1 MAEKEVR
8 YKPKMVQKKS
18 DIEILNWVWQSMRTG
33 RSWKQENIDVRIK
46 AHVDAYNKKPYGQ
59 EQKGRS
65 KFVDSTVNNY
75 VNSVVVN
82 LLEPFANTTDFVRL
96 KSNVTDT
103 EVVDQ
108 ASMEENLLNYQFNK
122 KIDKYNLLDET
133 IKLYVK
139 EGIVASRAYW
149 DFKSKQ
155 IIADSAFEEDA
166 KAEYKSLTLDEL
178 AEAMLHHKSRDEV
191 PVDLAYNEDGSLV
204 DVTFVYTDIISE
216 NPNYLNVP
224 ISNMFWNP
232 TAQKIS
238 YVNHDFDYVGE
249 VKIMSKSDIMYKLK
263 TDPTYK
269 KFGKEKLESL
279 FSKTDTSE
287 MESSYGDEV
296 EMVGKFHNYYDE
308 LRDSFDNL
316 SGDKQVVIEIH
327 GFIDIDNDGIDELV
341 HIEILNDK
349 IIKLQLNTMPDNM
362 IPYNVALFDKAPF
375 TTYGNSIPGFLEDIQ
390 KLRTAIMRNMQDSLA
405 YGTLQNYIVEE
416 GMFDKTN
423 FKRFMARKPGDIIKA
438 KTNIRNG
445 GRLQDKI
452 ANIPS
457 DPIRGENFQVY
468 QILEQQSQENSGVT
482 AYTQGMDSSSL
493 NQTATGVSIVTQM
506 SMKRLLKYTTTLI
519 ETFIKPT
526 LEGFRVLNK
535 EFLSEVTFNKHNGEK
550 LTVSK
555 DDIDL
560 DNDISIN
567 VAIKGFDA
575 EKVTQI
581 IQFLNMTAPLMQTG
595 ALDPAVIKSLIKEL
609 AETWEL
615 RDIADMINP
624 AQVNP
629 PTQEGQT
636 NPGSPAN
643 NINAGQLQGPEMT
656 TINNI

>member
-8 YKPKMVQKKS
+8 YKPKLEQKKS
-18 DIEILNWVWQSMRTG
+18 DIDILNWVWQSMRIG
-33 RSWKQENIDVRIK
+33 RSWKQDNIDVQIK
-46 AHVDAYNKKPYGQ
+46 KHVDAYNKKPYGVEQ
-59 EQKGRS
+59 EGRS

-82 LLEPFANTTDFVRL
+82 LLEPFANTSDLVRMT
-96 KSNVTDT
+96 SNVTDKD
-103 EVVDQ
+103 VVTQ
-108 ASMEENLLNYQFNK
+108 ASMEESLLNYQFNK
-122 KIDKYNLLDET
+122 KIDKYNLLDES
-133 IKLYVK
+133 IKLYVQQ
-139 EGIVASRAYW
+139 GILATRAYW

-155 IIADSAFEEDA
+155 IIADSYFEEDA

-178 AEAMLHHKSRDEV
+178 AEAMFHHKSKEET
-191 PVDLAYNEDGSLV
+191 PVDLSYNEDGSLV
-204 DVTFVYTDIISE
+204 DVTFIYTDIIAE
-216 NPNYLNVP
+216 NPNYVNVP
-224 ISNMFWNP
+224 INNMFWNP

-238 YVNHDFDYVGE
+238 YVRHDLDYVGE
-249 VKIMSKSDIMYKLK
+249 VKIMSKSDSMYKLK

-269 KFGKEKLESL
+269 KFSKEELSSI

-287 MESSYGDEV
+287 IDNSYGDDAAL
-296 EMVGKFHNYYDE
+296 VGKFHGYYDE
-308 LRDSFDNL
+308 LRNSFDNL
-316 SGDKQVVIEIH
+316 SQDKQVVIEIH
-327 GFIDIDNDGIDELV
+327 GYIDIDNDGIDELV
-341 HIEILNDK
+341 CIEVMNDK
-349 IIKLQLNTMPDNM
+349 IIKLQLNAMPDNM

-416 GMFDKTN
+416 GMFDKVN

-452 ANIPS
+452 ANVPS

-535 EFLSEVTFNKHNGEK
+535 EFLSETTFNEYNGNE
-550 LTVSK
+550 LTVTK
-555 DDIDL
+555 EDIDL
-560 DNDISIN
+560 DNDITIN

-575 EKVTQI
+575 EKVTQM
-581 IQFLNMTAPLMQTG
+581 IQFLNMAAPLTQSG
-595 ALDPAVIKSLIKEL
+595 ALDPQVIKSLIKEL

-629 PTQEGQT
+629 PTQDGQT

-643 NINAGQLQGPEMT
+643 NVNEGQLAGPEQT